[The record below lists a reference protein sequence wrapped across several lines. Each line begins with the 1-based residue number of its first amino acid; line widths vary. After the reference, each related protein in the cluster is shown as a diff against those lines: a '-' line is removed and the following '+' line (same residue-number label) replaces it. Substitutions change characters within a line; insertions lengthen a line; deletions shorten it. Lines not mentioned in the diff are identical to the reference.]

1 MLTAIADKPQNVSAL
16 TEQLFFLIFLFQCKL
31 SEVTQ
36 GRFLK
41 EGEERDGGGKL
52 ILRAQLRSNVL
63 LLFIVH

>member
-16 TEQLFFLIFLFQCKL
+16 TEQLFFLMFLFQCKL

-41 EGEERDGGGKL
+41 EEKREMEEV
-52 ILRAQLRSNVL
+52 N
-63 LLFIVH
+63 